1 MTAQFWIEHLARTL
15 SDNGMVAY
23 VWDVDAD
30 RFEWQG
36 DMHALLGLDPQDYP
50 ETGTE
55 FKSLM
60 NPQDILTRMTA
71 LHAALTPSLTGDT
84 KDFSISYRLRR
95 KNGLQVDVV
104 ETASIEID
112 QTSGA
117 KKLRGVIRVA
127 SVEQLSQS
135 SGKPAF
141 AEKLGNGF
149 AFASYDT
156 SMTHYGR
163 LMIHQKIRA
172 WGEESGSDE
181 NSVGYLLVAGIDR
194 LSMFNEAFGAQFT
207 DEIIERTG
215 KRLRQ
220 MIGVDGTVTR
230 IGGDVFAMFLSSGPH
245 AEMAALARH
254 MLHAVQNEP
263 LITSQGP
270 IGVGLSIGGVLVRPQ
285 CKDPADMIAKAE
297 MALQTA
303 KSRGRGR
310 FVSYNEAAGDGRSAR
325 LQMRSVDDFMAAM
338 KDDRVRLAFQPVVD
352 AQTHKVEFHE
362 CLLRYVDTSGK
373 LQAAGSFIPAIE
385 KLGLSRL
392 VDRHALRLSLQEL
405 EMFPELSL
413 SVNVSNLSLTDP
425 DWLRGV
431 VVALRDRT
439 DVAKRMIVEITESA
453 VIHDMDK
460 TLRVIRT
467 LRDLGCGVAIDDFGS
482 GYTGF
487 SQLKE
492 MAVDIVKIDKS
503 FVRNMA
509 EKENHLFV
517 KTLQMLADG
526 LGIRTVGEG
535 AETMTEAKL
544 LADDGINLIQGY
556 AFGYPSIDRVWLP
569 KDHEMRK
576 VIVEVSKPENSQ
588 AIA

>member
-1 MTAQFWIEHLARTL
+1 MTAQFWIDHLARTL

-23 VWDVDAD
+23 VWDVEKD

-36 DMHALLGLDPQDYP
+36 DMHALLGLDPEDYP
-50 ETGTE
+50 DNGTE

-60 NPQDILTRMTA
+60 NPQDILTRMSA

-104 ETASIEID
+104 ETANIEID
-112 QTSGA
+112 PSSGS
-117 KKLRGVIRVA
+117 KKLRGAIRVA
-127 SVEQLSQS
+127 SSEQLSQS

-172 WGEESGSDE
+172 WGEESAGQED
-181 NSVGYLLVAGIDR
+181 SVGYLLVAGIDR

-220 MIGVDGTVTR
+220 MIGADGIVTR
-230 IGGDVFAMFLSSGPH
+230 IGGDVFAMFLSSAPH

-285 CKDPADMIAKAE
+285 CKDPSDMIAKAE

-352 AQTHKVEFHE
+352 AQTHEVEFHE
-362 CLLRYVDTSGK
+362 CLLRYVDSAGK
-373 LQAAGSFIPAIE
+373 IQAAGSFIPAIE

-392 VDRHALRLSLQEL
+392 VDRHALRLSLKEL

-453 VIHDMDK
+453 VIHDMEK

-544 LADDGINLIQGY
+544 LASDGINLIQGY

-569 KDHEMRK
+569 KGHEMRR
-576 VIVEVSKPENSQ
+576 VVVSPKDLTGLQ
-588 AIA
+588 ANG

>member
-1 MTAQFWIEHLARTL
+1 MTAQFWINHLAQTL

-23 VWDVDAD
+23 VWDVQTDV
-30 RFEWQG
+30 FEWQG
-36 DMHALLGLDPQDYP
+36 DMHALLGLEPADYP
-50 ETGTE
+50 KNGSDL
-55 FKSLM
+55 KHLM
-60 NPQDILTRMTA
+60 NPQDVLTRMTA
-71 LHAALTPSLTGDT
+71 LHASLTPSLTAEPAN
-84 KDFSISYRLRR
+84 FSITYRLRR

-104 ETASIEID
+104 ETATIETD
-112 QTSGA
+112 RATGA
-117 KKLRGVIRVA
+117 QKLRGVIRVA
-127 SVEQLSQS
+127 SAEQLAGS
-135 SGKPAF
+135 SGKPGF
-141 AEKLGNGF
+141 VEKLGNGF

-163 LMIHQKIRA
+163 LMIHQKIKA
-172 WGEESGSDE
+172 WGDQARTGDGD
-181 NSVGYLLVAGIDR
+181 NIGYLLVAGIDR

-207 DEIIERTG
+207 DEIIEKTG

-220 MIGVDGTVTR
+220 MIGADGTVTR
-230 IGGDVFAMFLSSGPH
+230 IGGDVFAMFLSSAPH

-263 LITSQGP
+263 LSTSQGP
-270 IGVGLSIGGVLVRPQ
+270 IGVGLSIGGVLVRPD

-310 FVSYNEAAGDGRSAR
+310 FISYNEAAGDGQSAR
-325 LQMRSVDDFMAAM
+325 MQMRSADDFMAAL
-338 KDDRVRLAFQPVVD
+338 KDNRVRLAFQPVVD
-352 AQTHKVEFHE
+352 AQTHAVEFHE
-362 CLLRYVDTSGK
+362 CLLRYVDGAGK
-373 LQAAGSFIPAIE
+373 IHAAGSFIPAIE

-405 EMFPELSL
+405 EMFPDVSL
-413 SVNVSNLSLTDP
+413 SVNVSNLSLNDP
-425 DWLRGV
+425 DWLRGI

-492 MAVDIVKIDKS
+492 MAVDIVKIDKT

-544 LADDGINLIQGY
+544 LASDGINLIQGY
-556 AFGYPSIDRVWLP
+556 AFGYPGIDRCWLP
-569 KDHEMRK
+569 KDHKMRK
-576 VIVEVSKPENSQ
+576 VIVSSVEGVSK